1 MDNIIQ
7 KLTSRKFWLAI
18 AGVATGVA
26 MALGVDATEIS
37 SVAGAVVALFS
48 CVTFIMV
55 EGKIDAEAVKIA
67 VESTQE
73 AVTVIQEEPAEH
85 HETVVTGFGGD
96 Q

>member
-1 MDNIIQ
+1 MSNIIQ

-48 CVTFIMV
+48 CVTFIVV
-55 EGKIDAEAVKIA
+55 EGRIDAEAVKIA
-67 VESTQE
+67 VECTQE
-73 AVTVIQEEPAEH
+73 AVNTIQDEPDEVQ
-85 HETVVTGFGGD
+85 ETVVTGFGGD